1 MRELNGRSRLLI
13 GVTLFSMFFGAG
25 NLIFPP
31 FLGYQA
37 GSAVLPAFFGFV
49 LTAVVCPVLGVAA
62 VAKMGGLDGLCAR
75 INPKLGFIFA
85 VIVYLCIGPML
96 AIPRTAGTS
105 YAMFSFLTNRL
116 HSVLWFGVSAELIVR
131 TLFSVLFFLGAGYF
145 AKHPERLRVLF
156 GKRMTPVLLVLIVVL
171 FVAGLAHGELPPAE
185 TQAAYANGALMKGF
199 VDGYQ
204 TMDTMAALVF
214 GIVIAVNLQDMGVTD
229 KGQIAKETILGGTV
243 AGVFLIVIYGM
254 LSFLGYRSGSL
265 AAQAANGTDILTAAA
280 AFFFGGAGSVLL
292 AVIYFIACFNVCVG
306 LISSCSEFFS
316 LHFPKLGY
324 DGWRWLLTIW
334 SFGISIV
341 GLDQILAI
349 SAPILSLFYPLAIAI
364 ILLNI
369 LPFGFLRKPLVQRVV
384 AAAALL
390 AGVLSILP

>member
-1 MRELNGRSRLLI
+1 MKGLNGRSRLLI

-37 GSAVLPAFFGFV
+37 GSEVLPAFFGFV

-62 VAKMGGLDGLCAR
+62 VAKSGGLDGLCAR
-75 INPKLGFIFA
+75 INPKLGFVFA

-105 YAMFSFLTNRL
+105 YAMFSFLTNHLAGLR
-116 HSVLWFGVSAELIVR
+116 WFGIPAELFVR
-131 TLFSVLFFLGAGYF
+131 ILFSALFFLGAGYF

-156 GKRMTPVLLVLIVVL
+156 GKRMTPVLLVLIVLL
-171 FVAGLAHGELPPAE
+171 FAAGLLHGELPPAKVQE
-185 TQAAYANGALMKGF
+185 AYAKGALMKGF

-214 GIVIAVNLQDMGVTD
+214 GIVIAVNLRDMGITD
-229 KGQIAKETILGGTV
+229 QGQVAKETILGGTV
-243 AGVFLIVIYGM
+243 AGVFLVVVYGM

-280 AFFFGGAGSVLL
+280 AFFFGSAGSVLL
-292 AVIYFIACFNVCVG
+292 AAIYFIACFNVCVG

-316 LHFPKLGY
+316 QHFPKLGY
-324 DGWRWLLTIW
+324 DGWRWLLTVW

-341 GLDQILAI
+341 GLNQILAI
-349 SAPILSLFYPLAIAI
+349 SSPILSLFYPLAIAI
-364 ILLNI
+364 ILVNI
-369 LPFGFLRKPLVQRVV
+369 LPFAFLRSPLVQRVV
-384 AAAALL
+384 ALAAFL
-390 AGVLSILP
+390 AGILSILP